1 MTDLYWHSQEDKK
14 KHFTKLLDIVEFEKR
29 GKKDKKRK
37 EEKKVISFLMNN
49 SKHVTK
55 TQWSSHWNQ
64 PEDRS
69 FLEKKWT

>member
-49 SKHVTK
+49 SKHLTK
-55 TQWSSHWNQ
+55 THSGAVTEINQ
-64 PEDRS
+64 KIDL
-69 FLEKKWT
+69 F